1 MSEATGAHQ
10 VLVLDNDKDFISLL
24 KNELE
29 VYGFEIRTV
38 GPDTDKIH
46 AMNLFKAEFIFIA
59 VDAPEMFG
67 YTLYD
72 KARKT
77 VGKFV
82 PIVLT
87 TATLSTEDFALHSRL
102 KEPADAYLDKRLIT
116 NNKLPPEIRELI
128 GMEPQT
134 VSTPHN
140 EDGSAAQREHIEKTP
155 LVKDELSSSEELK
168 EEEPMIL
175 DVAESKDNEKQALS
189 SQTDTPSNQEI
200 EQETKIMNKLKHTL
214 SSLESEAS
222 HLFRQLEKENH
233 ELSPA
238 QSLNDVLNHR
248 DQNGQKDL
256 EINHF
261 VKKIQEDNKRVLAG
275 KDKLTKFI
283 KEMHDFEKEIDQD
296 LKRNKEIAALLEIK
310 QKMID
315 EAQKSAELLAKER
328 TAHQETRKQLESKI
342 AQLQA
347 ELLGK
352 DEQHQFQLKAAEKD
366 FKAKLLKIQDE
377 HQQAL
382 KNLNENYTAQINQL
396 RAEKNAEISALKERV
411 SDEMQK
417 ITEML
422 TKKEK
427 TYQESCQQY
436 ESKIVQLQEERDEAK
451 KQQMAQLHA
460 TEEKHKTNLL
470 HAEKIH
476 SSIVDSIVKKFA
488 AQLAQ
493 IRIDMDNERQSHQKV
508 QKDLETKI
516 SQLSGQKVP
525 TQEQTDSEQNVAQD
539 EQKKSQDE
547 QNVAGDEQKDSDSNP
562 EKE

>member
-1 MSEATGAHQ
+1 MSEAAGTHQ
-10 VLVLDNDKDFISLL
+10 VLVLDQDNEFVSLL
-24 KNELE
+24 KNELG

-38 GPDTDKIH
+38 DPNTDKIH

-87 TATLSTEDFALHSRL
+87 TATLSSEDFALHSRL

-116 NNKLPPEIRELI
+116 NDKLPPEIRELI
-128 GMEPQT
+128 GLEPQT

-140 EDGSAAQREHIEKTP
+140 EGGSSAQSEHIEKTP
-155 LVKDELSSSEELK
+155 LIKDELRSSEKLHP
-168 EEEPMIL
+168 EEPMIL
-175 DVAESKDNEKQALS
+175 DMPESEYDEKQALS
-189 SQTDTPSNQEI
+189 SQADTRSNKEI

-233 ELSPA
+233 DLSPS
-238 QSLNDVLNHR
+238 QSLNEVLNHK
-248 DQNGQKDL
+248 DQNGQKDW
-256 EINHF
+256 EIKNF

-275 KDKLTKFI
+275 KDKLSKFI

-310 QKMID
+310 QEIVD
-315 EAQKSAELLAKER
+315 EAQKSAELLTKER
-328 TAHQETRKQLESKI
+328 AAHQETRKQLESKI

-347 ELLGK
+347 ELIGK
-352 DEQHQFQLKAAEKD
+352 DEQHQFQLNTAEKD
-366 FKAKLLKIQDE
+366 FKAKLLKTQDE
-377 HQQAL
+377 HQRAL
-382 KNLNENYTAQINQL
+382 KDLNENYTSQITKL
-396 RAEKNAEISALKERV
+396 RSEKNAEINALKERV

-427 TYQESCQQY
+427 AYQESCQQY
-436 ESKIVQLQEERDEAK
+436 ELKIAQLQEERDEAK
-451 KQQMAQLHA
+451 KQQMAQIGA
-460 TEEKHKTNLL
+460 AEEKHKTNLL

-516 SQLSGQKVP
+516 ARLSGQKDV
-525 TQEQTDSEQNVAQD
+525 TQEQADSEQETAQ
-539 EQKKSQDE
+539 EKQKESQDE
-547 QNVAGDEQKDSDSNP
+547 QNMTGDEKKDTDSNP